1 MCSCLGGVERVWD
14 RRCIELRLTFVKWL
28 NVLVRNRNCYIHA
41 AWSYYNEK
49 SGTAHATRVRQSGP
63 EDIVASI
70 GQIEELADS
79 FAEADEKLLTII
91 GSPYFDLIQW

>member
-1 MCSCLGGVERVWD
+1 VFETGDAS
-14 RRCIELRLTFVKWL
+14 ELRRILDGLKM
-28 NVLVRNRNCYIHA
+28 LVQNRNCYIHA

-49 SGTAHATRVRQSGP
+49 SGTAHATRVRRSGP